1 VQRIRVRRLRIRRE
15 RPNSSSKARD
25 ERDGKAH
32 LAQPKQARMTAAGWF
47 AGGTHHR
54 HGRSRRTH
62 QTRLDTTAA
71 WRETPYYSARERA
84 ALAWCDALIQ
94 LPRTGA
100 DYRRG
105 RRKLPACIGTL
116 RRTGLWTR
124 RCRCQALG
132 RTAGLR

>member
-1 VQRIRVRRLRIRRE
+1 MK
-15 RPNSSSKARD
+15 SSEAGD
-25 ERDGKAH
+25 ERDGEAH
-32 LAQPKQARMTAAGWF
+32 LTQPKQAPVTAAGWF

-54 HGRSRRTH
+54 HGCARRAH

-84 ALAWCDALIQ
+84 ALACCEALIQ

-105 RRKLPACIGTL
+105 RRKSQACTGTHCGAPAHGPGGAGV
-116 RRTGLWTR
+116 RR
-124 RCRCQALG
+124 
-132 RTAGLR
+132 